1 MKKLMLFAFLF
12 PATLLAQ
19 PDLQGNYPT
28 QNQPNW
34 KWVQKIDGLRCETIT
49 ASSLND
55 KDELFVTGIVEN
67 TGGGELH
74 SSNGNSGVI
83 KEENDP
89 LKRYYSRLFVA
100 KYDTFGNLK
109 WHITSTG
116 QEGIHPWC
124 MTTDLEGNVIVGGN
138 FRSTIVLQ
146 SKNGKSQTIQAAR
159 FSDFQTPGG
168 ALNYFIAKYD
178 NNGNLLWTKTGL
190 NNSNSYAKQIK
201 TDKNNNVYVLAY
213 CTSNS
218 ISFNDYSLV
227 ANADSKNGYV
237 YNFSLLL
244 LKYSPQ
250 GTEEWITYG
259 GEMNAQFFTLS
270 DDGLVHV
277 WGLFMSKSKI
287 WNTNGKLYNL
297 PGYDTLQMNELII
310 DKQGNLIQVVPA
322 FNAMRLFMM
331 HKMVQDKEGN
341 YYALVYAYTGGFR
354 NNDNSYNISFNNKI
368 EKTLEF
374 DYFLVKFDINQNMLW
389 KVKFSGKYSDKPL
402 DITLDISG
410 DPIVS
415 GWYWWQTTIY
425 DAKGKSESNE
435 SHQKTIL
442 ISAFTKNGA
451 LKWRAETGTMNHK
464 EYDEFCHLNV
474 SRNNALIICETV
486 SHPFKLGSIEVDIKG
501 QSGWPFSAPN
511 PQNLKVYEF
520 SDACIAMTGRKSV
533 KIDTIKKQKDT
544 ILPVINL
551 DTTQQIAV
559 ARIPVKGK
567 SFDTV
572 QIYNPP
578 KTDPVINM
586 GDSAKYTLLLF
597 PSPVTRSS
605 RLVNLE
611 IEVSKSSKMNLVIT
625 DQNGKI
631 IDRISENIPAGLYK
645 RQINVDTYLPG
656 LYYFTFVIDKIKS
669 VKKLVVL

>member
-1 MKKLMLFAFLF
+1 MKKLILFAFLF
-12 PATLLAQ
+12 PALLLAQ

-28 QNQPNW
+28 QSQPNW
-34 KWVQKIDGLRCETIT
+34 KWVQKIDGTNCESIT
-49 ASSLND
+49 ASSMNN
-55 KDELFVTGIVEN
+55 KDELFVTGIVESRA
-67 TGGGELH
+67 GGELH
-74 SSNGNSGVI
+74 SANGKNGIIS
-83 KEENDP
+83 EEKDP
-89 LKRYYSRLFVA
+89 LKWYHSRLFIA

-109 WHITSTG
+109 WHITSSSQTD
-116 QEGIHPWC
+116 IHPWC
-124 MTTDLEGNVIVGGN
+124 ISTDNDGNVIVGGN
-138 FRSTIVLQ
+138 FRGTVVLN
-146 SKNGKSQTIQAAR
+146 SKDGKNKTIQAAR

-201 TDKNNNVYVLAY
+201 TDKYNNVYVLAY

-250 GTEEWITYG
+250 GAEEWIIYG

-297 PGYDTLQMNELII
+297 PGYDTLQMNELIF
-310 DKQGNLIQVVPA
+310 DNQGNLTKVIPA
-322 FNAMRLFMM
+322 FNALKLFMM

-341 YYALVYAYTGGFR
+341 YYTLVYAYTGGLSS
-354 NNDNSYNISFNNKI
+354 NDNSYKISIDNKI
-368 EKTLEF
+368 EKTLNF
-374 DYFLVKFDINQNMLW
+374 DYYLIKFDINQKFIW
-389 KVKFSGKYSDKPL
+389 KVKFSGKNIDKPL
-402 DITLDISG
+402 DIVLDKFG

-442 ISAFTKNGA
+442 ISSFTKNGA

-464 EYDEFCHLNV
+464 DYDEFCHLNV
-474 SRNNALIICETV
+474 SSNNALILCETV
-486 SHPFKLGSIEVDIKG
+486 SHPFKLGSNEIDIKG

-520 SDACIAMTGRKSV
+520 SDACIAMTGIKSV

-544 ILPVINL
+544 ILPAINL
-551 DTTQQIAV
+551 DTTQQIV
-559 ARIPVKGK
+559 GVRIPVIGK

-578 KTDPVINM
+578 KKDPVINM

-597 PSPVTRSS
+597 PSPVTRGS

-625 DQNGKI
+625 DQSGKI
-631 IDRISENIPAGLYK
+631 IDRISKNLPEGIYK
-645 RQINVDTYLPG
+645 QQINVDTYAPG